1 MTTNNNPL
9 QEPDASIDA
18 LKMTPEERHKI
29 LVEWNQTE
37 RDYPRD
43 KCVHRL
49 FEEQAQRTPHA
60 IAVEF
65 EKKYVTY
72 SELNSRANQV
82 ANVLRKNGVEADSLI
97 GVCIERS
104 VELVVALLGVW
115 KAGGAYVPLDPMNPP
130 ERLNYMLSDS
140 EARIVLTSVRQRHL
154 FAGTNRR
161 SICIDS
167 DPSLFA
173 SESSDAP
180 HIAQIP
186 TDLAYVMYTSGSTGN
201 PKGVMVTHGGLVN
214 YVVWAAAEYSADVG
228 ESVPLHS
235 SIAFDLTV
243 TALWVPLIA
252 GGSVELL
259 PEEIGGLNLLAALR
273 RKKERSL
280 VKITPAHLA
289 LLAEQLEPFEAAE
302 LSNLFVIGGEN
313 LSAESLQR
321 WRNDAPKTRLINEY
335 GPTETVVGCCVYE
348 VRPDD
353 PRNGSVPIGRPIANT
368 KLYVLDSQ
376 MNPVPPGEKG
386 ELYIGGAGVARGY
399 WNRPELTKQKFVPD
413 PFSGDTDAR
422 LYNSGD
428 LARYRTDGTLEYLGR
443 IDSQVKIR
451 GFRVELGEIEAKLAE
466 HPAVQASAVIVREA
480 SAGNKQIVGYLVLR
494 QDHEVTV
501 NDLLVELRKGLP
513 EYMLPS
519 RLVFLGAM
527 PLTPNGKVDK
537 SALPPPEMTTSDRED
552 TFVSPRTPLE
562 EMLARVWSSALGVDQ
577 VGIRDNFF
585 EMGGDSLL
593 AIRVVDAIK
602 SSSGIGVNVA
612 DLFRHATVA
621 ELAESLSNSAPA
633 SEDSQRGEYLELIR
647 PGNANTHL
655 VVVGAK
661 LRVPLEVLP
670 PDIPGWW
677 LKLDGLHV
685 WPPKYLGLKSQAA
698 IHAQELSDEIPSGQI
713 LLCGHSYGATL
724 AIEIALQLT
733 KANTYG
739 SNLDLQEPPLWSTKY
754 ETSTEKIARKLNE
767 LMNRDFSQNFREYSR
782 MFYKFTVGRVK
793 NLMISSRTSPDH
805 DIPVDDRWEYLEA
818 FLREN
823 SRRYQVS
830 ETLTH
835 DVHLIK
841 TRLYY
846 EGSLE
851 RLKQIAKPSLQIHDA
866 PDHLDHF
873 DIAEPQHSM
882 VWMSIV
888 LKLLDHDAIQHS
900 ISTPCSS
907 QASDVLAQTSAT
919 TQI

>member
-1 MTTNNNPL
+1 MTTNYDPL
-9 QEPDASIDA
+9 TKSDASIDA

-49 FEEQAQRTPHA
+49 FEEQAMRTPHA

-65 EKKYVTY
+65 EGKYVTY
-72 SELNSRANQV
+72 SELNVRANQV
-82 ANVLRKNGVEADSLI
+82 ANLLYQNGMKADSLI

-104 VELVVALLGVW
+104 AELVVALLGVW
-115 KAGGAYVPLDPMNPP
+115 KAGGAYVPLDPMNPT
-130 ERLNYMLSDS
+130 ERLNYMLTDS
-140 EARIVLTSVRQRHL
+140 EATIVLTSVRQRHL
-154 FAGTNRR
+154 FAGIDRR

-167 DPSLFA
+167 DPSLFVSQT
-173 SESSDAP
+173 SETP
-180 HIAQIP
+180 QIALSP
-186 TDLAYVMYTSGSTGN
+186 KDLAYVMYTSGSTGN

-214 YVVWAAAEYSADVG
+214 YVVWAAAEYSAGVG

-273 RKKERSL
+273 RKKGRSL

-289 LLAEQLEPFEAAE
+289 LLAEQLKPFEAAE
-302 LSNLFVIGGEN
+302 LANLFVIGGEN

-321 WRNDAPKTRLINEY
+321 WRDDAPKTRLINEY

-348 VRPDD
+348 VHPDD

-368 KLYVLDSQ
+368 QLYVLDSQ
-376 MNPVPPGEKG
+376 MNPVPQGEKG

-413 PFSGDTDAR
+413 PFSSETDAR

-428 LARYRTDGTLEYLGR
+428 LARYRADGTLEYLGR

-451 GFRVELGEIEAKLAE
+451 GFRIELGEIEAKLAE
-466 HPAVQASAVIVREA
+466 HPAVQSSAVIVREA
-480 SAGNKQIVGYLVLR
+480 SAGNKQIVAYLVIR
-494 QDHEVTV
+494 QDHAVTAQ
-501 NDLLVELRKGLP
+501 NLLVELRKGLP

-519 RLVFLGAM
+519 RLVFLDSM

-537 SALPPPEMTTSDRED
+537 SALPQPEMTTPDRED
-552 TFVSPRTPLE
+552 TFVPPRTPME

-577 VGIRDNFF
+577 VGVRDNFF
-585 EMGGDSLL
+585 EIGGDSLL

-602 SSSGIGVNVA
+602 SSSGISVNVA

-621 ELAESLSNSAPA
+621 ELAESLSDSAQA
-633 SEDSQRGEYLELIR
+633 SEISQRGEYLELIR
-647 PGNANTHL
+647 PGTSNTHL

-661 LRVPLEVLP
+661 LRAPLEILP
-670 PDIPGWW
+670 PDIPVWW

-685 WPPKYLGLKSQAA
+685 WPPKHLGLKAHAA
-698 IHAQELSDEIPSGQI
+698 IHAQELSNEIPSGNL

-733 KANTYG
+733 KKNTYG
-739 SNLDLQEPPLWSTKY
+739 IKLVLLEPPLWSTKD
-754 ETSTEKIARKLNE
+754 ETINQKVARKINE

-782 MFYKFTVGRVK
+782 AFYKSTVGRVK
-793 NLMISSRTSPDH
+793 NLMISSRTSPDQ
-805 DIPVDDRWEYLEA
+805 DIAVDDRWEYLEA

-830 ETLTH
+830 DTLTH
-835 DVHLIK
+835 EVHLIK

-851 RLKQIAKPSLQIHDA
+851 RLKQIAKTSLHIHNA

-873 DIAEPQHSM
+873 DIANPQNSM

-888 LKLLDHDAIQHS
+888 LKLLDHDAVQHS
-900 ISTPCSS
+900 ISIPCSS
-907 QASDVLAQTSAT
+907 QVSDALPQTSPA